1 MKKVLLAAIALS
13 MISSSALA
21 ASPSPSTTSKASPT
35 PTSKISAKAS
45 VKPTALTTTKATTK
59 TTAKATT
66 SATPKVSTSASATK
80 KTVVKKRIYRPRPKP
95 TVSVKASPSVAWPP
109 KGFFYDNQ
117 SPDIYSKIPT
127 NKELI
132 GLASSSTTLAKQ
144 LTACESTVCGAILA
158 ASTAGCSWWKF
169 NSEVRGPASDTDNS
183 LITYGTLVSMFS
195 SSKPKQILPFVLI
208 SSEPIKAGFVLSKI
222 NIECHRDAAPN
233 DIKFPSNTY
242 TKQP

>member
-13 MISSSALA
+13 MISNSALA
-21 ASPSPSTTSKASPT
+21 ATPKPTTTSKASPS
-35 PTSKISAKAS
+35 PTSKVTAKAS
-45 VKPTALTTTKATTK
+45 VKSTAIATAK
-59 TTAKATT
+59 STAKATA
-66 SATPKVSTSASATK
+66 SATPKVSTSASSTK
-80 KTVVKKRIYRPRPKP
+80 KAVVKKRIYRPRPKP

-109 KGFFYDNQ
+109 KGFFFDNQ

-195 SSKPKQILPFVLI
+195 SSKPKQIVPFVLI
-208 SSEPIKAGFVLSKI
+208 SSEPIKAGFVVSKI
-222 NIECHRDAAPN
+222 NMECHRDAAPN